1 MDETTQKDAFDFST
15 PGEQSVSL
23 TSSDSYDSGS
33 SNVSLGEGGGTY
45 SSPIDLDFFNLVKNE
60 DGTISKK
67 GEVEEKTPKSFTEVQ
82 TISTKDDDA
91 YDEDTYEY
99 FKNSLEDEGSDFNIN
114 SEEAEEELDKAQRRL
129 ERSQKVKGGSST
141 SNVVQDIPG
150 ISSWSLT
157 PEVDYDAQIEEN
169 QKDVNKWQTAVDR
182 YSKDREAMQKYVDVY
197 KDRYSEPKEVK
208 SKEETTL
215 DSAKETHKKLI
226 DARDK
231 AYSKAT
237 SLSQKLLGESLDF
250 EELEEKR
257 QEVTEDAQSLLS
269 KGAEEITKITKVNPK
284 LKKGQSQDF
293 GVFTIIHNSDD
304 SWTLRINDREYSN
317 PGKGTD
323 NVYTNVL
330 DPSPN
335 PGSVSSK
342 LTNLNK
348 ILNSKDVVQ
357 VIEECREAEK
367 NADNALENINSAYSG
382 ITKAKQNRL
391 NELNKAYK
399 SGKLSPVEYANK
411 IRNNGTLAF
420 GEESKN
426 LSDIATPGSETMEF
440 VENWYEKYTN
450 ELKGIDV
457 DAISDE
463 KGVSEAGD
471 KVEDIT
477 RGIMSNANAELSGL
491 IEKYQGLGM
500 NLKEIRDT
508 GDWIKASQNI
518 YDIAQ
523 ELKDTCNRI
532 REKSNSLGMKKE
544 YEDNTLKKLGY
555 DASKFVASFDKT
567 FNEGRIVDSL
577 DKTEAYSITR
587 FLESLDAAEAAS
599 EALMKSAAFEG
610 AKDTPGS
617 EYVEAWKNQKG
628 EKLSVKEV
636 LGLIGTGTLQTALLF
651 APIPSAAK
659 AGVAVSMANSTVNT
673 ASEVYAANT
682 SNKEK
687 MFGQGLLDKGYRS
700 HIEKANIG
708 DPKAT
713 STYAYAAT
721 GLLNIAGGITNLFSG
736 DVAAAGTQISVG
748 VNDINKVAKGGL
760 EGNLDTTIKNVYEGL
775 KAYDEVNGTNYAEP
789 LKGSWTVTET
799 SDSPVT
805 SGFGTVSTTEDDET
819 LKGDDKYSGYRE
831 QAVNSNVA
839 NEYNAGLKED
849 VSDVVSD
856 KYCKVFKTIL
866 AKEPEYI
873 RKVLIA
879 IPKMHSETE
888 WR

>member
-67 GEVEEKTPKSFTEVQ
+67 GEVGEKAPKSFTEVQ
-82 TISTKDDDA
+82 TISTKDDDS

-129 ERSQKVKGGSST
+129 ERSQKAKGSSPT

-169 QKDVNKWQTAVDR
+169 QKDVNKWQTAVDK
-182 YSKDREAMQKYVDVY
+182 YYKAREAMQKYVDVY
-197 KDRYSEPKEVK
+197 KDRHSEPKKVK

-215 DSAKETHKKLI
+215 DSAKETYKKLV

-231 AYSKAT
+231 VYSKAT
-237 SLSQKLLGESLDF
+237 SLSQKLLGEPLDF

-257 QEVTEDAQSLLS
+257 QEVTEDAQSLFS
-269 KGAEEITKITKVNPK
+269 KGAEEITKISKVSPD

-304 SWTLRINDREYSN
+304 SWTLRINDREYST

-323 NVYTNVL
+323 SVYTNVL
-330 DPSPN
+330 DFASE
-335 PGSVSSK
+335 SVSSK
-342 LTNLNK
+342 IKNLKN
-348 ILNSKDVVQ
+348 ILNSEDVVQ
-357 VIEECREAEK
+357 VIEECREAER
-367 NADNALENINSAYSG
+367 NADSALENINSAYSG

-450 ELKGIDV
+450 ELKDIDV
-457 DAISDE
+457 DVISDE
-463 KGVSEAGD
+463 KGISEAGD
-471 KVEDIT
+471 KVEDIA

-500 NLKEIRDT
+500 NLKEIRGTD
-508 GDWIKASQNI
+508 DWIKASQNI

-532 REKSNSLGMKKE
+532 KEKSNSLGMKKE
-544 YEDNTLKKLGY
+544 YEGSTLKKLVY
-555 DASKFVASFDKT
+555 DASRFVASFDKT
-567 FNEGRIVDSL
+567 FNDGKIVDSL

-587 FLESLDAAEAAS
+587 FLESLDATEAAS

-659 AGVAVSMANSTVNT
+659 AGVVGSMANSTVNT
-673 ASEVYAANT
+673 ASKVYAANT

-687 MFGQGLLDKGYRS
+687 MFGQGRLDKFYRS

-713 STYAYAAT
+713 STYTYAAT

-736 DVAAAGTQISVG
+736 DVAAAGTQISAG
-748 VNDINKVAKGGL
+748 VNDINKVSKGGL